1 MVERWNATAKELL
14 REVQLLQ
21 RGRATIHVVE
31 NFAKFKHRIMACSW
45 NLGYCHSMSLEMDH
59 TIGRS
64 ARFHWRSMALS
75 CIVSDVKRGIGRK
88 SRFFIP
94 HLQTTTPMKGP
105 RRNIAIIILGKT
117 LKWRVYHQKVKK
129 SEDTLSCYHRIHERD
144 RHPAR
149 QTDRQIDTAP
159 WHRPRYA
166 QRHGKYRATFAKVI
180 VKNKSCTLFMAH
192 STKFRVVIIA
202 RCVPWNTMYNLLLMQ
217 IFVHQ

>member
-94 HLQTTTPMKGP
+94 HLQTTTPIKGP
-105 RRNIAIIILGKT
+105 RRN
-117 LKWRVYHQKVKK
+117 KVVVHVSIGVLWPYLVSFPMW
-129 SEDTLSCYHRIHERD
+129 SEVLVENRD
-144 RHPAR
+144 FSYPICKR
-149 QTDRQIDTAP
+149 
-159 WHRPRYA
+159 RPRW
-166 QRHGKYRATFAKVI
+166 RDPVGI
-180 VKNKSCTLFMAH
+180 
-192 STKFRVVIIA
+192 
-202 RCVPWNTMYNLLLMQ
+202 
-217 IFVHQ
+217 